1 LEGVTNDATKAR
13 RPETPRSPA
22 EFEGA
27 ARATKSLGLETDDS
41 LPGTTHRP
49 TSRTATQTKYS
60 AMPALRF
67 STLLLASLALLQG
80 CKLDPAPIAAPSTAP
95 QAAAE
100 VSSRPAE
107 SGALGPLQRYALP
120 ASERTSFDA
129 TVIERVDAGSY
140 GYLRVQRDGN
150 AAPTW
155 VVTMRPSVG
164 VGTRVH
170 VTAFGRARNFDSKR
184 LGRRFDDLYFA
195 AVRRA

>member
-1 LEGVTNDATKAR
+1 
-13 RPETPRSPA
+13 
-22 EFEGA
+22 
-27 ARATKSLGLETDDS
+27 
-41 LPGTTHRP
+41 
-49 TSRTATQTKYS
+49 
-60 AMPALRF
+60 MPALRF

-80 CKLDPAPIAAPSTAP
+80 CKPDPAPTAAPSTAP

-100 VSSRPAE
+100 ASSRPTE

-129 TVIERVDAGSY
+129 TVTERVDAGSY
-140 GYLRVQRDGN
+140 GYLRVQRDGD
-150 AAPTW
+150 ATPTW

-170 VTAFGRARNFDSKR
+170 VTAFGHARDFDSKR